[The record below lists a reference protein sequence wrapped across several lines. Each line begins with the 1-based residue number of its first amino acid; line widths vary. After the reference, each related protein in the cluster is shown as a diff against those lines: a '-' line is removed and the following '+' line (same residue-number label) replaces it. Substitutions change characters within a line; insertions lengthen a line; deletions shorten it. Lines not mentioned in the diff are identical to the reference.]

1 MYIQTFTLQYP
12 VSQQQIQA
20 NYPNTSFPTPFVP
33 PAEYSYVFPTPV
45 PSYDVITEG
54 YRELPPVFI
63 DPNWTQVWEVYG
75 LTQEQIDANIA
86 AKQVS
91 DLAMVRSQCQALI
104 VATYPEFIQSNCSLG
119 LYNDEFTTQ
128 MKANIVLA
136 VNESNRCEDLINDNL
151 PFTPNWPVFTIVYPF
166 LHMRHPPYPA

>member
-1 MYIQTFTLQYP
+1 MYIQINTLQYP

-33 PAEYSYVFPTPV
+33 PPVYAYVFPSPV
-45 PSYDVITEG
+45 PAYDPITQG
-54 YRELPPVFI
+54 YREIAPENI
-63 DPNWTQVWEVYG
+63 APNWYQRWQVYA
-75 LTQEQIDANIA
+75 LTQQQIDANIA

-91 DLAMVRSQCQALI
+91 DLAMVRQQCETLI
-104 VATYPEFIQSNCSLG
+104 LATYPEFIQSNCSLG
-119 LYNDEFTTQ
+119 LYNEDFTAQ

-136 VNESNRCEDLINDNL
+136 VNECNRCEDLINDNL

-166 LHMRHPPYPA
+166 LHMRHPPYPV